1 MNCLS
6 VCQKQIATN
15 PRCSISGKLPQAGS
29 SGGESKI
36 KYAAQKNEK
45 NLTMMIDPAAK
56 SEPTENDP
64 VGLTGGRESL
74 AQSNCNLDESSVF
87 DFETNAKIN
96 TSAHKNRAMKPI
108 QA

>member
-1 MNCLS
+1 M
-6 VCQKQIATN
+6 VV
-15 PRCSISGKLPQAGS
+15 
-29 SGGESKI
+29 
-36 KYAAQKNEK
+36 
-45 NLTMMIDPAAK
+45 DPALN
-56 SEPTENDP
+56 SEPMEDYVEENDP

-96 TSAHKNRAMKPI
+96 TSAYKRTSGGPTKPI